1 MPLTREI
8 EGALISFCVAQ
19 TTHFDASDWEQPHP
33 WDREYT
39 HIAAYLLAG
48 TGAIPRTLPKTL
60 ASLPFEDLVAK
71 CRFDCSRFMN
81 ECGAHSPTKVFLVA
95 GQAPLPWSWM

>member
-8 EGALISFCVAQ
+8 EGALIRFCVAQ

-39 HIAAYLLAG
+39 HIAAYLSA
-48 TGAIPRTLPKTL
+48 
-60 ASLPFEDLVAK
+60 
-71 CRFDCSRFMN
+71 
-81 ECGAHSPTKVFLVA
+81 
-95 GQAPLPWSWM
+95 AP

>member
-8 EGALISFCVAQ
+8 EGALLRFCVAQ

-81 ECGAHSPTKVFLVA
+81 LLVQQPTGGLV
-95 GQAPLPWSWM
+95 